1 VAASAEDYLIPSSI
15 LNATLSGLISRS
27 VLNADYIYAQDF
39 HGCVFYQQPIPNNRN
54 GIMTDLTLK
63 ILT

>member
-1 VAASAEDYLIPSSI
+1 MSAAIFTGSYHADDVQI
-15 LNATLSGLISRS
+15 LLKVIDVPDTS
-27 VLNADYIYAQDF
+27 VEEKERRI
-39 HGCVFYQQPIPNNRN
+39 QQEQRPIPNNRN